1 MNIERRWTDPGGL
14 SATPPPARAE
24 ATTAPSGAPRMSSD
38 EWGDP
43 VGDEARLRVG
53 SVAGLRS
60 LRAGLAHCLEQSGC
74 DPATITDAQLVLA
87 EIATNAFVH
96 DLAPLVEIRVLCT
109 ADEITIGTAHGGE
122 IAPPPYPVQPA
133 SFSGTSVTPGGR
145 GLAIVDRVVLSREV
159 ASAGGRT
166 TTTVRLRR

>member
-1 MNIERRWTDPGGL
+1 MNTERRCTDPVGL
-14 SATPPPARAE
+14 SATPPPQAAE
-24 ATTAPSGAPRMSSD
+24 ATTAPAAAPKVSSA
-38 EWGDP
+38 EWGEP

-60 LRAGLAHCLEQSGC
+60 LRAGLAHYLEQSGC
-74 DPATITDAQLVLA
+74 DPATVSDAQLVLA

-109 ADEITIGTAHGGE
+109 ADEITIGTAHAGE
-122 IAPPPYPVQPA
+122 IAPPPYPVPPA
-133 SFSGTSVTPGGR
+133 SFSGTSVSPGGR
-145 GLAIVDRVVLSREV
+145 GLAIVDGVVLSREV